1 MPEMSDGGA
10 RRRYSRRQVVAG
22 AAAVGAGVA
31 LAGPVGRAAADGGV
45 GTGAG
50 TGTGT
55 GAGEGAPGAFGP
67 LTVRPSDRRYAD
79 LSRGAN
85 RRWTGTPDA
94 VRLVGSADQVVAA
107 VQEAVDTGRKPAV
120 RSGGHCYED
129 FVTSD
134 DVRLVIDTSFLDRVG
149 YDPAR
154 RAFFIEPG
162 ARLGDAYR
170 ALYKG
175 WGVTVPGGTCPTVG
189 AGGHIVGGG
198 YGALS
203 RLHGLVVDHLYG
215 VEAVVVDANGTAR
228 KVVATRE
235 ESDPLRELLWAHTG
249 AGGGSLGV
257 VTRYWM
263 RAPGAGGTDPAG
275 LLPQPPSELLV
286 STVSWPWEGM
296 TEAAFCTILRNYGRW
311 CERNS
316 APGSPY
322 ASLFSQ
328 LKPAHRSAGSFSMTT
343 QIDASVPDAAGL
355 MDAFLAEVGR
365 GAGIAHRVDDR
376 RTIPWLHAT
385 TSWPGFT
392 APDTTM
398 RFKAKSAYMRKGFPE
413 DQLKAFHR
421 HLTRDDFA
429 GPMSL
434 VMISAYGG
442 RINAVSA
449 GDTAVPQR
457 DSVMKLHYV
466 TFWQEA
472 ADDARHLAWIREFYQ
487 DVYAASGGVPRP
499 GDVTDGCFVNYADAD
514 LNEARWNGS
523 GVPWHELYFK
533 GNYRRLQAAKA
544 RWDPKDVFRH
554 GQSVRLPGRG

>member
-1 MPEMSDGGA
+1 MA
-10 RRRYSRRQVVAG
+10 VAG
-22 AAAVGAGVA
+22 PAGSAAAGGQARPGPGA
-31 LAGPVGRAAADGGV
+31 

-50 TGTGT
+50 G
-55 GAGEGAPGAFGP
+55 PDAFGP
-67 LTVRPSDRRYAD
+67 LTVRPPDRRYAD
-79 LSRGAN
+79 LTRGAN
-85 RRWTGTPDA
+85 RRWSGTPDA
-94 VRLVGSADQVVAA
+94 VRLVESADQVVAA

-134 DVRLVIDTSFLDRVG
+134 DVRLVIDTGFMDRVG
-149 YDPAR
+149 YDAAR

-162 ARLGDAYR
+162 ARLGEVYR
-170 ALYKG
+170 ALYRG

-215 VEAVVVDANGTAR
+215 IEAVVVDRNGTAR
-228 KVVATRE
+228 KVLATRE
-235 ESDPLRELLWAHTG
+235 ENDPGRELLWAHTG

-263 RAPGAGGTDPAG
+263 RSPGATGSDPAG
-275 LLPQPPSELLV
+275 LLPRPPSELLV
-286 STVSWPWEGM
+286 STVTWPWEGM

-311 CERNS
+311 CERHG
-316 APGSPY
+316 APGAGSPY

-328 LKPAHRSAGSFSMTT
+328 LKPAHKSAGAFSMTT

-355 MDAFLAEVGR
+355 LDAFLAEVGR
-365 GAGIAHRVDDR
+365 GARPGYRVDDR

-398 RFKAKSAYMRKGFPE
+398 RFKAKSAYMRRGFPE
-413 DQLKAFHR
+413 EHLRAFYR

-442 RINAVSA
+442 RVNAVGA
-449 GDTAVPQR
+449 ADTAVPQR

-466 TFWQEA
+466 TFWRDA
-472 ADDARHLAWIREFYQ
+472 AGDARHLAWIREFYQ
-487 DVYAASGGVPRP
+487 DVYAASGGVPAP
-499 GDVTDGCFVNYADAD
+499 GDVTDGCFVNYADTD
-514 LNEARWNGS
+514 LNAARWNRS
-523 GVPWHELYFK
+523 GAPWHELYFK
-533 GNYRRLQAAKA
+533 GNYRRLQAVKA
-544 RWDPKDVFRH
+544 RWDPRDVFRH
-554 GQSVRLPGRG
+554 EQSVRLPGAE

>member
-1 MPEMSDGGA
+1 MSERGV
-10 RRRYSRRQVVAG
+10 RRYARRQVVA
-22 AAAVGAGVA
+22 AAAAAGAGAVLAGPARAYGSAGPGAGSGGGAGV
-31 LAGPVGRAAADGGV
+31 
-45 GTGAG
+45 
-50 TGTGT
+50 
-55 GAGEGAPGAFGP
+55 FGP

-79 LSRGAN
+79 LARGAN

-94 VRLVGSADQVVAA
+94 VRLAGSADQVLAA
-107 VQEAVDTGRKPAV
+107 VQEAVDSGRKLAV

-149 YDPAR
+149 YDAAR

-162 ARLGDAYR
+162 ARLGDVYR

-203 RLHGLVVDHLYG
+203 RLHGLVVDHLYA
-215 VEAVVVDANGTAR
+215 VEAVVVGAGGTAR
-228 KVVATRE
+228 KVFATRE
-235 ESDPLRELLWAHTG
+235 EDDPLRELLWAHTG

-263 RAPGAGGTDPAG
+263 RSPGAGGTDPAG
-275 LLPQPPSELLV
+275 LLPRPPSELLV

-296 TEAAFCTILRNYGRW
+296 TETAFCTILRNYGRW
-311 CERNS
+311 CERNA
-316 APGSPY
+316 APASSSSSPSPY

-355 MDAFLAEVGR
+355 LDAFLADVGR
-365 GAGIAHRVDDR
+365 GAGVAHRVDDR
-376 RTIPWLHAT
+376 RIIPWLHAT

-392 APDTTM
+392 APDTTL

-413 DQLKAFHR
+413 DQLRAFHR
-421 HLTRDDFA
+421 HLTRDDFS

-442 RINAVSA
+442 RVNAVGPA
-449 GDTAVPQR
+449 DTAVPQR

-466 TFWQEA
+466 TFWRDA

-544 RWDPKDVFRH
+544 RWDPGDVFRH
-554 GQSVRLPGRG
+554 AQSVRLPGRA